1 MLTTVCPH
9 CSGSIQVPS
18 TPTEVFV
25 CPHCRTKLKLLYTP
39 VPSAAQKLVSKTRS
53 ACGRAASS
61 VTQFVKAHPKTT
73 VALTAAGGFL
83 LCWLT
88 QSDDPP
94 STKPSPADPQPLAPS
109 PCPPETEPV
118 SDFELEPEAEEAEEE
133 AFTPYVGLCG
143 YCYNCGSPLAGG
155 FYTDPWEDGDN
166 EYGYWNCP
174 CCNAINVDWDS
185 GDD

>member
-1 MLTTVCPH
+1 MLTAVCPH

-25 CPHCRTKLKLLYTP
+25 FPHCRTKLKLLYTP
-39 VPSAAQKLVSKTRS
+39 APSAAQRLVSKARS
-53 ACGRAASS
+53 ACGKAASS
-61 VTQFVKAHPKTT
+61 VQQFVKSHPKAT

-83 LCWLT
+83 LYCLA
-88 QSDDPP
+88 QSDSSP
-94 STKPSPADPQPLAPS
+94 SAQPADSRPLAPS
-109 PCPPETEPV
+109 SCPPDQTSV
-118 SDFELEPEAEEAEEE
+118 SASHFESEAEAENEEE
-133 AFTPYVGLCG
+133 IPVPYVGLCG

>member
-1 MLTTVCPH
+1 MLAAVCPH

-18 TPTEVFV
+18 TPTEAFV
-25 CPHCRTKLKLLYTP
+25 CPHCRTKLKLLYKP
-39 VPSAAQKLVSKTRS
+39 APSAAQKLVSKARS
-53 ACGRAASS
+53 ACGKAASS
-61 VTQFVKAHPKTT
+61 VRQFIKDHPKAT

-83 LCWLT
+83 LYSLT
-88 QSDDPP
+88 QSDSLP
-94 STKPSPADPQPLAPS
+94 SARPAASAPKLPAPS

-118 SDFELEPEAEEAEEE
+118 SDFELEPEAEEEEE
-133 AFTPYVGLCG
+133 AFEPYVGLCG

-155 FYTDPWEDGDN
+155 FYTSPWEDDDN

-174 CCNAINVDWDS
+174 CCNAINIDWDS